1 MTESAP
7 AESIDSLSDAVRA
20 SGGALDAQSA
30 LWGAVFSLE
39 KWWFVAR
46 GVLPEVGPLVG
57 TVDGVPSL
65 LAFTSIAR
73 AGEFARAHGFVQ
85 DDEGQVLAV
94 PTVGILDMCDQFAAQ
109 GVQRIVVDQG
119 TLGFFAPL
127 AQLRPIHDFIR
138 RS

>member
-1 MTESAP
+1 MSESARHG
-7 AESIDSLSDAVRA
+7 SIDALSDAVRA
-20 SGGALDAQSA
+20 SGGALDAQTA
-30 LWGAVFSLE
+30 LWGAMFALE

-65 LAFTSIAR
+65 LAFTSGAR
-73 AGEFARAHGFVQ
+73 AGEFARANGFVEHDQ
-85 DDEGQVLAV
+85 SQVLAV

-127 AQLRPIHDFIR
+127 AQLRPIHSFIHQQ
-138 RS
+138 